1 MKNRNE
7 QLVHEIGQKIVIGE
21 LKSEEILP
29 KVEELSEI
37 YGVSRTVV
45 REALKGLATLGL
57 VRSNQRSG
65 TAVLP
70 RSSWQWWN
78 SDILQWLLEDENN
91 HDFLLHLT
99 EVRMGLEPMAAA
111 LAAQRATDDDKEK
124 MKASFK
130 ELENS
135 VGHVRAWEKAV
146 HDFHKSV
153 IESSHNDL
161 IINTVEKVHKVLV
174 LSREKTLPV
183 KKNLPEIL
191 YDDPKMEV
199 LERHRVIYNAIMAG
213 DEGLA
218 HQKVL
223 ELILRIKRLLEK
235 IY

>member
-78 SDILQWLLEDENN
+78 SDIL
-91 HDFLLHLT
+91 T
-99 EVRMGLEPMAAA
+99 MA
-111 LAAQRATDDDKEK
+111 T
-124 MKASFK
+124 
-130 ELENS
+130 
-135 VGHVRAWEKAV
+135 
-146 HDFHKSV
+146 
-153 IESSHNDL
+153 
-161 IINTVEKVHKVLV
+161 
-174 LSREKTLPV
+174 
-183 KKNLPEIL
+183 
-191 YDDPKMEV
+191 
-199 LERHRVIYNAIMAG
+199 
-213 DEGLA
+213 
-218 HQKVL
+218 
-223 ELILRIKRLLEK
+223 
-235 IY
+235 